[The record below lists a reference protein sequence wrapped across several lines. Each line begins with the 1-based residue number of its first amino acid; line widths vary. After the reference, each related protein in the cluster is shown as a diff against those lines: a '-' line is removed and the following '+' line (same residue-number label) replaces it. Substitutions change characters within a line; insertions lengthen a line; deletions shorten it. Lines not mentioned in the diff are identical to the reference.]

1 MTQGGQG
8 GPNELHATG
17 TAAMTAALQMP
28 PNSGAER
35 AIAEALGLVFTP
47 PAPLPPPLP
56 KQPAQNFVA
65 RHWRGELS
73 LARSYWVNHVM
84 LGGAVGLAVALIA
97 LAIDRG
103 AVEQPVR
110 WLISLGLTWS
120 VISVFSI
127 WAAVGIWRAAT
138 AYRRAGKHWWGAAA
152 KLTVVLGTIQL
163 ASGILTVAMPQAAA
177 ICEILSGDTRLGT
190 HQFKVM
196 ANGTM
201 LDFSGSIT
209 FGTARE
215 LEMMLKAM
223 DGVTTVR
230 LNSGGGRVAE
240 AQKMSDLIR
249 ARGLSTY
256 VTREC
261 ESACTIV
268 FLGGKQRFLYATA
281 KLGFH
286 QPWARGMSERDR
298 RIAIAQEQERL
309 QALFGLS
316 RGFAERANTA
326 SPSGMWYP
334 DQAELLRERVVTSIV
349 MPKPVVASQPAPAA
363 RTAPAMQAVQ
373 AAWQGVPL

>member
-1 MTQGGQG
+1 MT
-8 GPNELHATG
+8 T
-17 TAAMTAALQMP
+17 ALQMP
-28 PNSGAER
+28 LHSGAER
-35 AIAEALGLVFTP
+35 AVAEALGLVFTR

-73 LARSYWVNHVM
+73 LARSYWVNHVL
-84 LGGAVGLAVALIA
+84 LGGAAGAAVAMLAYLINQ
-97 LAIDRG
+97 R

-120 VISVFSI
+120 VIIGFSI

-138 AYRRAGKHWWGAAA
+138 AYRRAGGRWWGTAA
-152 KLTVVLGTIQL
+152 KLTVLLGTVQL
-163 ASGILTVAMPQAAA
+163 AWGILTVAIPQADA

-201 LDFSGSIT
+201 LDFSGSIG

-230 LNSGGGRVAE
+230 LNSSGGRVAE

-261 ESACTIV
+261 QSACTIV
-268 FLGGKQRFLYATA
+268 FLGGKQRFLYTTA

-286 QPWARGMSERDR
+286 QPWARGMTESDR
-298 RIAIAQEQERL
+298 RAAIANEQVRL
-309 QALFGLS
+309 QVLFGLS

-349 MPKPVVASQPAPAA
+349 TPKPVVAAQSAPVV
-363 RTAPAMQAVQ
+363 RTAPAPQAVQ